1 MTVTF
6 LGTGTSQGVPVIGC
20 ECEVCRS
27 LDFRDKRLR
36 VSVHLQIKD
45 KSIIIDSGPDFRQQ
59 VLRERIKK
67 LDALLFTHEHKDH
80 TSGLDDI
87 RAYNFMHNYDMPLY
101 GEERV
106 LNQLK
111 QEFSYI
117 FSGHNYPG
125 IPRVKLFPITE
136 EPFDLFGTTVIPI
149 RVKHYKLP
157 VLGFRINN
165 FTYITDVNYIAD
177 AELAKIAGSEVIVL
191 GALRKEPHIS
201 HYSLG
206 EAVEILSQL
215 KPRQA
220 YLTHISH
227 LMGLHHEVEAELPDF
242 VSLAYDGLKIE
253 L

>member
-67 LDALLFTHEHKDH
+67 LDGLLYTHEHKDH

-87 RAYNFMHNYDMPLY
+87 RAYNFLQNYDMPLY

-106 LNQLK
+106 LNQIK
-111 QEFSYI
+111 QEFAYI

-125 IPRVKLFPITE
+125 IPRVSLHHISE
-136 EPFDLFGTTVIPI
+136 EPFEMLGIPVIPI

-157 VLGFRINN
+157 VLGFRVKN
-165 FTYITDVNYIAD
+165 FTYITDVNYIAE
-177 AELAKIAGSEVIVL
+177 AELKKIAGSEVIVL

-201 HYSLG
+201 HFSLG
-206 EAVEILSQL
+206 EAVELL
-215 KPRQA
+215 THLNPRKG